1 MEDVLGAVHLSMN
14 SRSTGILAVLF
25 ASFLWA
31 FEPVLAKLSYQN
43 SDFEHTL
50 AVRASLV
57 TLTALAY
64 VLMTNRGNLR
74 VDKRQLSALVYVAF
88 AANVF
93 GDIAYFLAL
102 TQIPVVNA
110 VLLGNMQPVF
120 IVVMGFLVLRE
131 ERLSKLRYLGIVVM
145 MAAGILIA
153 TRSLENLTSF
163 RFGTYGDLI
172 VLSATVAW
180 STTTIAFRKY
190 LRELNA
196 GVVTFYRFFFASLAF
211 VGYLMFSSGFGQV
224 NMYQIMIGIVVG
236 IGTII
241 YFEGL
246 KRNKA
251 AEVSALELSTPLFAA
266 VLGFLILG
274 ELVTQIQI
282 VGMSLL
288 LPGVFFLSKSE
299 GPAPYRCC

>member
-1 MEDVLGAVHLSMN
+1 MN
-14 SRSTGILAVLF
+14 ARSIGILSVLL
-25 ASFLWA
+25 ASLLWA
-31 FEPVLAKLSYQN
+31 LEPVLAKLSYQN

-50 AVRASLV
+50 AVRAILV
-57 TLTALAY
+57 TLTALVY
-64 VLMTNRGNLR
+64 VVMTNRGNLR
-74 VDKRQLSALVYVAF
+74 IDKRQLSALVYVAF

-93 GDIAYFLAL
+93 GDIAYFFAL
-102 TQIPVVNA
+102 TRIPVVNA
-110 VLLGNMQPVF
+110 VLIGNMQPIF
-120 IVVMGFLVLRE
+120 IVMMGFLVLRE
-131 ERLSKLRYLGIVVM
+131 ERLTKFDYLGIVVM

-153 TRSLENLTSF
+153 TRSLENLLTF
-163 RFGTYGDLI
+163 RLGTYGDLV

-190 LRELNA
+190 LREMNA
-196 GVVTFYRFFFASLAF
+196 GVVTFYRFLFASLVFAA
-211 VGYLMFSSGFGQV
+211 YLMSSSGFAVV
-224 NMYQIMIGIVVG
+224 NMYQLMIGIVVG
-236 IGTII
+236 IGTIL

-266 VLGFLILG
+266 VLGFLVLG

-288 LPGVFFLSKSE
+288 LIGVFFLTRRE
-299 GPAPYRCC
+299 EPVPYRCC

>member
-1 MEDVLGAVHLSMN
+1 MN
-14 SRSTGILAVLF
+14 SRSIGIIAVLL

-57 TLTALAY
+57 TLTALVY

-88 AANVF
+88 AANVL

-110 VLLGNMQPVF
+110 VLIGNMQPVF
-120 IVVMGFLVLRE
+120 IVVMGFIVLRE
-131 ERLSKLRYLGIVVM
+131 ERLSKFRYLGIVVM

-153 TRSLENLTSF
+153 TRSLENLMSF

-196 GVVTFYRFFFASLAF
+196 GVVTFYRFLFASLVFA
-211 VGYLMFSSGFGQV
+211 GYLMLSSGFGEV
-224 NMYQIMIGIVVG
+224 NVYQITIGIVVG

-266 VLGFLILG
+266 VLGFLVLG

-282 VGMSLL
+282 LGMSLL
-288 LPGVFFLSKSE
+288 LPGVFLLSKSE
-299 GPAPYRCC
+299 GRVPYRCC

>member
-1 MEDVLGAVHLSMN
+1 MN
-14 SRSTGILAVLF
+14 ARSIGILSVLL
-25 ASFLWA
+25 ASLLWA
-31 FEPVLAKLSYQN
+31 LEPVLAKLSYQN

-50 AVRASLV
+50 AVRAILV
-57 TLTALAY
+57 TLTALVY
-64 VLMTNRGNLR
+64 VVMANRGNLR
-74 VDKRQLSALVYVAF
+74 IDKRQLSALVYVAF

-93 GDIAYFLAL
+93 GDIAYFFAL
-102 TQIPVVNA
+102 TRIPVVNA
-110 VLLGNMQPVF
+110 VLIGNMQPIF
-120 IVVMGFLVLRE
+120 IVMMGFLVLRE
-131 ERLSKLRYLGIVVM
+131 ERLTKFDYLGIVVM

-153 TRSLENLTSF
+153 TRSLENLLTF
-163 RFGTYGDLI
+163 RLGTYGDLV

-190 LRELNA
+190 LREMNA
-196 GVVTFYRFFFASLAF
+196 GVVTFYRFLFASLVFAA
-211 VGYLMFSSGFGQV
+211 YLMSSSGFAAV
-224 NMYQIMIGIVVG
+224 NMYQLMIGLVVG
-236 IGTII
+236 IGTIL

-266 VLGFLILG
+266 VLGFLVLG

-288 LPGVFFLSKSE
+288 LIGVFFLTRRE
-299 GPAPYRCC
+299 EPVPYRCC